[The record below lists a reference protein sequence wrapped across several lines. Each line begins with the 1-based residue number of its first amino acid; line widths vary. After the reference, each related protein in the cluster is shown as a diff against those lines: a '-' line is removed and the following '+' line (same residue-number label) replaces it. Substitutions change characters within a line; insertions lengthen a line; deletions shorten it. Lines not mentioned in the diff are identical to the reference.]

1 MALFLEDKMGFL
13 NDSFAD
19 FGKALGAVDEVL
31 DAARPFDKKTDELLR
46 FALSIKARSA
56 PCVRKHFRGAMAAG
70 ATDAE
75 IAYVFAL
82 TMREAAGA
90 DDCWTHGVI
99 SEIEDADDSAACGGG
114 EARSCCD

>member
-1 MALFLEDKMGFL
+1 MGYL
-13 NDSFAD
+13 NDSFAG
-19 FGKALGAVDEVL
+19 FGAALSTVDEAL

-56 PCVRKHFRGAMAAG
+56 PCVRKHFKGSKAAG
-70 ATDAE
+70 ASDAE

-99 SEIEDADDSAACGGG
+99 SELDVADDSASCGGPG
-114 EARSCCD
+114 ETASACCG